1 MAESH
6 GQMRLPSASGAD
18 EGNVLVGMQCR
29 EGRKRP
35 QPVDVLASDIIETEV
50 VECLG
55 VLSGQSAES
64 QHHVHCHLFPALRQ
78 KREGPLDCGD
88 VLLRKAVFH
97 RECSEFLQ
105 KEIDLQGLKTSDEIL
120 VIGFTHSTDTPGR
133 S

>member
-1 MAESH
+1 M
-6 GQMRLPSASGAD
+6 LDIP
-18 EGNVLVGMQCR
+18 NVLVGMQCR

-35 QPVDVLASDIIETEV
+35 QPVDVLAPDIIETEV

-55 VLSGQSAES
+55 VLFGQSAES
-64 QHHVHCHLFPALRQ
+64 LHHVHCHLFPALRQ

>member
-1 MAESH
+1 MCLACT
-6 GQMRLPSASGAD
+6 GRTD
-18 EGNVLVGMQCR
+18 ECNVLVGMQCR

-35 QPVDVLASDIIETEV
+35 QPVDILAPDVIETEV

-64 QHHVHCHLFPALRQ
+64 QHHVDGHPFLALDQ

-105 KEIDLQGLKTSDEIL
+105 KEIDLQGLKTSDKIL